1 MPATLDLGPSNTS
14 AWDPAQLGLDH
25 YRSLTD
31 LDDIQEAL
39 RLLDQEENR
48 VDGDLD
54 DLLADRE
61 SLEGKMEGLD
71 VLRWEFV
78 GRGGGSEGKREG
90 VIYGSRRLR
99 TQA

>member
-1 MPATLDLGPSNTS
+1 M
-14 AWDPAQLGLDH
+14 PAQLDLAQANTTWDYPTLDLDH

-31 LDDIQEAL
+31 LQEIQEAL

-54 DLLADRE
+54 ALLADKE

-71 VLRWEFV
+71 VLR
-78 GRGGGSEGKREG
+78 
-90 VIYGSRRLR
+90 
-99 TQA
+99 